1 MRYIIF
7 HFTLSLSS
15 LLQLFLIKDNSIIKM
30 QLLIKE
36 FSLSNHLLAKQAI
49 NFYNKTMY
57 YMTRNLDFIFVLSE
71 LFIER
76 PK

>member
-7 HFTLSLSS
+7 YTLSLSS

-30 QLLIKE
+30 QLLIKD

-57 YMTRNLDFIFVLSE
+57 YMTRNLYFIFLRS
-71 LFIER
+71 IH
-76 PK
+76 